1 MSRLLFESVSKA
13 FDGAMIVRD
22 ITFRL
27 SAGEVV
33 GLIGD
38 NGAGKTTLLR
48 LAAKLLTPSSGRV
61 TVMGK
66 TEAVAARAHLGALI
80 ERAGHYDEL
89 TVVENL
95 RFFLAF
101 YGGETVEREN
111 AVATA
116 LGTCGLQRVKD
127 TPVSKLS
134 TGYRQ
139 RLAVARAT
147 HPWAHV
153 ILLDEPFESLD
164 PLARHDIKQVL
175 RERTAQGASI
185 LISSHTLTDLAGL
198 SDRLLVLAD
207 TVAREYEGFEH
218 MAREAGLSDASDLDA
233 VYTRLRRGS
242 GTGAEEARVH

>member
-13 FDGAMIVRD
+13 FDGEMVVRD
-22 ITFRL
+22 VSFRL

-48 LAAKLLTPSSGRV
+48 LAAKLLNPSSGRV
-61 TVMGK
+61 TVMEHA
-66 TEAVAARAHLGALI
+66 EAVVARAHLGALI

-89 TVVENL
+89 TVLENL
-95 RFFLAF
+95 RFFLSF
-101 YGGETVEREN
+101 YGGGVMEREA
-111 AVATA
+111 AVEMAIT
-116 LGTCGLQRVKD
+116 TCGLWSVKEAQ
-127 TPVSKLS
+127 VSTLS

-147 HPWAHV
+147 HPWAQV

-175 RERTAQGASI
+175 RERTRRGAAI
-185 LISSHTLTDLAGL
+185 LISSHTLSDLAGL
-198 SDRLLVLAD
+198 SDRLLVLAEGA
-207 TVAREYEGFEH
+207 TREYEGFEH
-218 MAREAGLSDASDLDA
+218 MAREVGLSGASDLDA
-233 VYTRLRRGS
+233 VYARLRRGA
-242 GTGAEEARVH
+242 GGEEARVH